1 MKQSYSTFNL
11 VTVISLLLGVI
22 WLSPARAAVP
32 PVFEPLDQ
40 IRANGMLVVGAMDMD
55 DAGNLYVADARAGLV
70 HTFDQYGDLL
80 QSVDLQV
87 TGSGLAVTPD
97 GSRLYV
103 SRKQSVVIYNL
114 FEGVVA
120 GEL

>member
-11 VTVISLLLGVI
+11 VAVISLLLGVI
-22 WLSPARAAVP
+22 WLSPARAAVA

-55 DAGNLYVADARAGLV
+55 EAGILYVADSRAGLV

-80 QSVDLQV
+80 QSFDL
-87 TGSGLAVTPD
+87 
-97 GSRLYV
+97 R
-103 SRKQSVVIYNL
+103 
-114 FEGVVA
+114 
-120 GEL
+120 